1 MVEVTLITRV
11 YGPYSERVLRYLTMA
26 MKSLSSDLR
35 LKSEILN
42 VSKRG
47 FVQILVNG
55 EDEEIALNYIRG
67 KFGIALQALSE
78 KSIGVNTVGRIVD
91 SGKVG
96 YGLYLDL
103 GLTSREY
110 SDALIPLRTLRDQ
123 LVGRENMSI
132 RGLIRAYALYDDLPL
147 SIEISKIDSE
157 KREITAKLTDRQRR
171 TYRRWLK
178 SGLERVIVTGTF
190 HEELKKALAR
200 TGHSRDIVRIDSLG
214 LLEHVIVCKSG
225 TEAPG
230 LIAALGP
237 CFPRVPLHAL
247 VPSKIATDKKVLN
260 MVGRAGLGPA
270 TSAL

>member
-1 MVEVTLITRV
+1 MVEVTLITKV
-11 YGPYSERVLRYLTMA
+11 YGPHSKGVLSYIKKA
-26 MKSLSSDLR
+26 MKSLSSGLR
-35 LKSEILN
+35 VKSEILN
-42 VSKRG
+42 VSERG
-47 FVQILVNG
+47 FVQISVNG
-55 EDEEIALNYIRG
+55 EDEEVALNYIKG
-67 KFGIALQALSE
+67 KFGIAIQAFNE
-78 KSIGVNTVGRIVD
+78 KSIGVDTVGRIVD

-123 LVGRENMSI
+123 LVGGENRSI
-132 RGLIRAYALYDDLPL
+132 RELIKAYALYDDLPL
-147 SIEISKIDSE
+147 SIKISGIDPE
-157 KREITAKLTDRQRR
+157 KGEITAKLTDRQRR

-178 SGLERVIVTGTF
+178 SDLERVIATGTF
-190 HEELKKALAR
+190 HADLKKALAK

-237 CFPRVPLHAL
+237 YFPNVPLHAL
-247 VPSKIATDKKVLN
+247 APSNATADKK
-260 MVGRAGLGPA
+260 A
-270 TSAL
+270 